1 MFLTAGNYP
10 DSGPSGPLW
19 SNVENQ
25 ICSDTRVVED
35 VIGTLKRYGWNVDRK
50 SLAPVL
56 VIILNQLKAHR
67 DVADL
72 MVRYLQDPELLAI
85 DTSPVKDNANQS

>member
-1 MFLTAGNYP
+1 MQNSVPA
-10 DSGPSGPLW
+10 
-19 SNVENQ
+19 
-25 ICSDTRVVED
+25 DTNVVED
-35 VIGTLKRYGWNVDRK
+35 VIGTMKRYGWNVDRK

-72 MVRYLQDPELLAI
+72 MVRYLQDPELLAM

>member
-1 MFLTAGNYP
+1 MESKIT
-10 DSGPSGPLW
+10 
-19 SNVENQ
+19 
-25 ICSDTRVVED
+25 DTHVVED

-56 VIILNQLKAHR
+56 LVILNQLKAHR
-67 DVADL
+67 EVADT

-85 DTSPVKDNANQS
+85 DTAQAKADGNQS